1 MKLRKASRDKHEFRM
16 NVASKGVDKGMDGT
30 CEGYLKD
37 FKVNHSVLFL
47 KLDRGSKFIT

>member
-1 MKLRKASRDKHEFRM
+1 MSSGWMLPL
-16 NVASKGVDKGMDGT
+16 KGYKGMDGT

-37 FKVNHSVLFL
+37 FKVNHNVLFL